1 MTFLNPLV
9 LLGLAAAGI
18 PLIIHLFNFR
28 RPRRIDFSSLAFVRE
43 LEQTTMRRVRIKQ
56 WLLLLM
62 RTLALA
68 ALVLAFAR
76 PTLTG
81 NLAQIVGG
89 NAKAA
94 VGILVD
100 NSRSMEVRD
109 SQGSVLTQ
117 ALDAANAIIENTGD
131 GDEIMVLT
139 TAGPTSAQ
147 PVSFR
152 SRDGAREYVADI
164 RAADGARSIG
174 DATKNLAESVTG
186 SALLNKEIYL
196 VTDAQISTLGDSL
209 RVEAPEAVQYRLVK
223 LNDRPADNVGITN
236 VEVISRIVEL
246 GQPVRLSADIANY
259 AERDVRSYVASVF
272 LENQRVAQATVDI
285 PANSVVRADFT
296 ATAPARGW
304 LRGVVRGESDDFES
318 DDERHFTLHVPRER
332 SLLIVR
338 GEGQSTEYVSLALS
352 PTLAREGVFF
362 STRTISEVDLPAER
376 IDGYDAIVLVGLN
389 TISSG
394 EVATLSQYV
403 EQGGGLLIFPSS
415 ETDFSDY
422 DQLLGALG
430 GGRIVGTIGSLGG
443 SATGAAGSDA
453 AVASLAEVELEHPL
467 FDGVFDEESLRR
479 GRGVE
484 QLAVYFAAAYQ
495 PSTGTEQTLITL
507 SSGNPFMQ
515 ELRHGAGATLW
526 MSVAPDPSWSEL
538 PVRGLFVPLLY
549 RAVFYLSAG
558 EQAGGDQLI
567 VGRPAEI
574 RLSGVPRGAGLA
586 LRGPDGEV
594 FVPEQR
600 NLFGAVLLQTD
611 EQITRA
617 GVYDVVATE
626 AGTPSDDELDG
637 ETLRRVAFNL
647 SPAES
652 DLSLYDTGEATDR
665 LSTSLGRPV
674 DAISGRDP
682 DFGDLG
688 RAIQEART
696 GSELWNVFLLV
707 ALLFL
712 AVEMLIE
719 KHWRPEASR

>member
-81 NLAQIVGG
+81 GLAGIVGG

-94 VGILVD
+94 VGVLID

-109 SQGSVLTQ
+109 SRGSVMSQ
-117 ALDAANAIIENTGD
+117 AIDAANAIIDNTGD

-152 SRDGAREYVADI
+152 SRDGARDYVADVG
-164 RAADGARSIG
+164 AADGARSVG
-174 DATKNLAESVTG
+174 GAAKSLADVVAESP
-186 SALLNKEIYL
+186 LLNKEVYL
-196 VTDAQISTLGDSL
+196 VTDAQVSTLGDST
-209 RVEAPEAVQYRLVK
+209 RVETDPSVQYRLVK

-236 VEVISRIVEL
+236 VEVLSRIVEL
-246 GQPVRLSADIANY
+246 GQPVRMSAEIANY

-338 GEGQSTEYVSLALS
+338 GEDQSTEYLSLALS

-362 STRTISEVDLPAER
+362 STRTIAEMDLPAER

-389 TISSG
+389 SISSG

-403 EQGGGLLIFPSS
+403 EQGGGLLIFPAA

-422 DQLLGALG
+422 DNLLASLG
-430 GGRIVGTIGSLGG
+430 GGRVVGTIGTLGG
-443 SATGAAGSDA
+443 AANAGSDA
-453 AVASLAEVELEHPL
+453 SVASLAEVELEHPL

-515 ELRHGAGATLW
+515 EMRHGSGAALW
-526 MSVAPDPSWSEL
+526 LSVAPDPRWSEL

-558 EQAGGDQLI
+558 EQAGGDQLV

-611 EQITRA
+611 EQITQP
-617 GVYDVVATE
+617 GVYDIVASE
-626 AGTPSDDELDG
+626 GTAPSDVQPDA
-637 ETLRRVAFNL
+637 ETLRRVAYNL

-652 DLSLYDTGEATDR
+652 DLSLYGAGEAIDR
-665 LSTSLGRPV
+665 LSTALGRPV

-682 DFGDLG
+682 DFSDLG

-696 GSELWNVFLLV
+696 GTELWNVFLLV

>member
-1 MTFLNPLV
+1 
-9 LLGLAAAGI
+9 
-18 PLIIHLFNFR
+18 
-28 RPRRIDFSSLAFVRE
+28 
-43 LEQTTMRRVRIKQ
+43 MRRVRIKQ

-81 NLAQIVGG
+81 GLARIVGG
-89 NAKAA
+89 NSKAA
-94 VGILVD
+94 VGILID
-100 NSRSMEVRD
+100 NSRSMDVRD
-109 SQGSVLTQ
+109 SRGSVMSQ
-117 ALDAANAIIENTGD
+117 ALDAANAIIDNTGD

-139 TAGPTSAQ
+139 TAGPTSVQ

-152 SRDGAREYVADI
+152 SRDGARDYVADL
-164 RAADGARSIG
+164 RAADGARSVG
-174 DATKNLAESVTG
+174 DAAKALADIVVE
-186 SALLNKEIYL
+186 SALLNKEVYL
-196 VTDAQISTLGDSL
+196 VTDGQISTLGDST
-209 RVEAPEAVQYRLVK
+209 RIETDPSVQYRLVK
-223 LNDRPADNVGITN
+223 LNDRASDNVGITN
-236 VEVISRIVEL
+236 VEVLSRIVEL
-246 GQPVRLSADIANY
+246 GQPVRLSAEIANY

-338 GEGQSTEYVSLALS
+338 GDGQSTEYLSLALS

-362 STRTISEVDLPAER
+362 STRTIAEMDLPAER
-376 IDGYDAIVLVGLN
+376 IDGYDAIVLVGLSS
-389 TISSG
+389 ISSG

-403 EQGGGLLIFPSS
+403 EQGGGLLIFPAA

-422 DQLLGALG
+422 DNLLASIGGGRVVGTIGALG
-430 GGRIVGTIGSLGG
+430 GSGN
-443 SATGAAGSDA
+443 SAADA
-453 AVASLAEVELEHPL
+453 SVASLAAVELEHPL

-515 ELRHGAGATLW
+515 ELRHGAGAALW
-526 MSVAPDPSWSEL
+526 LSVAPDPSWSEL

-558 EQAGGDQLI
+558 EQAGGDQLL

-611 EQITRA
+611 EQITQP
-617 GVYDVVATE
+617 GVYDIVASE
-626 AGTPSDDELDG
+626 GTGSLDQQPG
-637 ETLRRVAFNL
+637 TETLRRVAYNL

-652 DLSLYDTGEATDR
+652 DLSLYSAADATDR
-665 LSTSLGRPV
+665 LSTALGRPI

-682 DFGDLG
+682 DFSDLG

-696 GSELWNVFLLV
+696 GTELWNVFLLV

-712 AVEMLIE
+712 AIEMLIE